1 MPSQLALAQLR
12 TPTTTDDILHVMKH
26 QHEQGVPNLSRSD
39 IAQLVERKVT
49 PRLIGLIEE
58 LHQSGKVQRGVAVWP
73 NGAQGYVYA
82 LTGGKDA
89 D

>member
-1 MPSQLALAQLR
+1 MPNQLSLAQRR
-12 TPTTTDDILHVMKH
+12 TPTTTDDIIHVMKK
-26 QHEQGVPNLSRSD
+26 QHEQGVPNLTRSD

-58 LHQSGKVQRGVAVWP
+58 LHQSGKLKRGVHVWP

-82 LTGGKDA
+82 LTGGNDA
-89 D
+89 N